1 MIMTWGFTF
10 GEAKQPLQTA
20 QKSERDGQIRPFFLQ
35 TAQKIYSYDSV
46 RMMRSRPVAKV

>member
-20 QKSERDGQIRPFFLQ
+20 QKSERDGQIDPFFCK

-46 RMMRSRPVAKV
+46 RMASGRPAAKA